1 VVFLYTNFLNS
12 ISRIMKIV
20 SLNPIF
26 EGVKQDSKIVYEKI
40 LCIECKTKIKHEV
53 LVDISHNDCSDP
65 NISFYS
71 NYRILRCLNCESISY
86 QTKSHDSYDVDPVGY
101 DQSEDMIYQVNYL
114 YKTFPLRDEETAFSK
129 EFEKI
134 LPEEIYSTYE
144 EVIVALNNK
153 MPLLTGLGLRTLL
166 EQIVKY
172 FGHSD
177 DLGEILNKFEHEG
190 FISTKQRGLLDDIRY
205 LGNDAAHR
213 ADSKTRK
220 ELVLHL
226 KVLENLIQQLFVYYN
241 LDQEEIRKIKS
252 VGLKP
257 SPRHPIP
264 VVRETTQKRRP
275 KKRL

>member
-1 VVFLYTNFLNS
+1 MKYGDSSENS
-12 ISRIMKIV
+12 FWVESVDWLKIIS
-20 SLNPIF
+20 SLA
-26 EGVKQDSKIVYEKI
+26 E
-40 LCIECKTKIKHEV
+40 L
-53 LVDISHNDCSDP
+53 
-65 NISFYS
+65 
-71 NYRILRCLNCESISY
+71 
-86 QTKSHDSYDVDPVGY
+86 
-101 DQSEDMIYQVNYL
+101 NYL